1 MRDRLF
7 RSLPWFAM
15 TVAVLALASWVH
27 STQQQQQT
35 AISSLSPDST
45 FTEPPSEASIMELT
59 NTDRAVIRTTIE
71 QQLQAFQ
78 QENAELAF
86 SFASPS
92 IQAQFETAE
101 TFMEMVESSYP
112 AVYRPRS
119 VMFEDIVR
127 SEGKV
132 AQRVVLMG
140 PDGALF
146 NAFYLMQI
154 QPDESWRINGCFLTP
169 IQGQSV

>member
-7 RSLPWFAM
+7 RSLPWLA
-15 TVAVLALASWVH
+15 TTLAILALAAWGY
-27 STQQQQQT
+27 STQQRRA
-35 AISSLSPDST
+35 AIPSSLPDSR
-45 FTEPPSEASIMELT
+45 FTEPPSESSIMELT
-59 NTDRAVIRTTIE
+59 NTDRAVIRTVIE
-71 QQLQAFQ
+71 QQIRAFQ
-78 QENAELAF
+78 QEDAELAF

-101 TFMEMVESSYP
+101 NFMVMVESSYP

-119 VMFEDIVR
+119 VMFEDILR
-127 SEGKV
+127 IEGKV

-140 PDGALF
+140 PDGTLF

>member
-7 RSLPWFAM
+7 RSLPWFAI
-15 TVAVLALASWVH
+15 TLAIVVLAGWINLAQQRQ
-27 STQQQQQT
+27 STPQ
-35 AISSLSPDST
+35 SSSTDSST
-45 FTEPPSEASIMELT
+45 TDSSTESSIMELT
-59 NTDRAVIRTTIE
+59 NTDRAAIRSVIE

-78 QENAELAF
+78 QDNAELAF
-86 SFASPS
+86 SFASPG
-92 IQAQFETAE
+92 IQNQFKTAAN
-101 TFMEMVESSYP
+101 FMAMVESSYP

-127 SEGKV
+127 VEGKV

-140 PDGALF
+140 PDGSLF

-169 IQGQSV
+169 IQGQST

>member
-7 RSLPWFAM
+7 RSLPYLVM
-15 TVAVLALASWVH
+15 ILAILTLAGWVN
-27 STQQQQQT
+27 STRQR
-35 AISSLSPDST
+35 ASAPVSSSDSPLV
-45 FTEPPSEASIMELT
+45 EPPSESSIMELT
-59 NTDRAVIRTTIE
+59 NTDRATIRSVIE
-71 QQLQAFQ
+71 QQLRAFQ
-78 QENAELAF
+78 QDNAELAF
-86 SFASPS
+86 SFASPG

-101 TFMEMVESSYP
+101 NFMRMVESSYP

-127 SEGKV
+127 VEGRV

-154 QPDESWRINGCFLTP
+154 QSDESWRINGCFLQP